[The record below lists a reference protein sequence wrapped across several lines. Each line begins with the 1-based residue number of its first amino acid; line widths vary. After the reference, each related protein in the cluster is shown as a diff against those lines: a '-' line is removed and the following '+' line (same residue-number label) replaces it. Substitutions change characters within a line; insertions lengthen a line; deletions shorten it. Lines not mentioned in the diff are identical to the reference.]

1 MNIKPAV
8 SPNSI
13 KDVCIVGGGTAGW
26 LSALLLEQ
34 KHGVRVNGP
43 TGVRI
48 TLIESPDRP
57 TVGVGEATVPT
68 MPMLLHEC
76 GITEREFFQECNA
89 TFKMGVLFNGWNVDQ
104 RGKPINFLN
113 PFGPI
118 ARINNIR
125 AAEYYLKFG
134 GYGLDYIQTVT
145 ASQDIIAKN
154 KAPRQIDVPDF
165 GNSARYA
172 YHLDAG
178 LFAQFLKKKCIERGI
193 RYIQDNVIG
202 VERSTNGDIDFIK
215 LENSAKENADFVIDC
230 TGFGGEIISKILGE
244 PFDDY
249 SRFLANDRAIALQ
262 VPHEDDKNIIPATQ
276 ASALQNGWSWNVPL
290 RNRVGTGYVYS
301 SAHVSDE
308 RAGHEFLA
316 HLGRQDD
323 ESKLRVIPIRVGK
336 SRNAWVN
343 NCVAIG
349 LSGGFIEPL
358 ESTAIHM
365 IEQSVRWLSSN
376 WPEKSGSMSQR
387 DRFNTLNNRMYDEVR
402 DFICLHYALG
412 NRTDSQY
419 WIDAR
424 EQLEIPDSLASNLE
438 LWKRRLPISAD
449 VGHHSLFSDETY
461 ATVLLGKQS
470 YQNGFG
476 QIELVATDRLNEK
489 DWKTYLQEMRS
500 TVEDIVY
507 HNPSHH
513 MLVRALRNEVR
524 PLANL
529 TPFGAL

>member
-1 MNIKPAV
+1 MNNTATA
-8 SPNSI
+8 SSDAI

-34 KHGVRVNGP
+34 RHGVRTNGP
-43 TGVRI
+43 EGINV
-48 TLIESPDRP
+48 TLVESPDRP

-76 GITEREFFQECNA
+76 GISEADFFQECNA

-104 RGKPINFLN
+104 HGTPIDFLN

-118 ARINNIR
+118 ARINNVR

-145 ASQDIIAKN
+145 ASQDIITSG
-154 KAPRQIDVPDF
+154 KAPRQIEVPEF

-178 LFAQFLKKKCIERGI
+178 LFAQFLKKKCLERGI
-193 RYIQDNVIG
+193 RYIRENVVG
-202 VERSTNGDIDFIK
+202 VERSETGDVEFIA
-215 LENSAKENADFVIDC
+215 LENSVKENVDFVLDC

-249 SRFLANDRAIALQ
+249 SRYLANDRAIALQ
-262 VPHEDDKNIIPATQ
+262 VPHDDEKKIIPATQ
-276 ASALQNGWSWNVPL
+276 ASALRNGWSWNVPL
-290 RNRVGTGYVYS
+290 NNRIGTGYVYS

-308 RAGHEFLA
+308 HAGHEFLA
-316 HLGRQDD
+316 HLGRQHD

-376 WPEKSGSMSQR
+376 WPEKTGSKSLR
-387 DRFNTLNNRMYDEVR
+387 DHFNALNNRMYDEVR

-424 EQLEIPDSLASNLE
+424 EQLEIPDSLAANLE
-438 LWKRRLPISAD
+438 RWKHRLPIPSD

-476 QIELVATDRLNEK
+476 QGESIASSSLNET
-489 DWKTYLQEMRS
+489 DWLTYLRDMRGA
-500 TVEDIVY
+500 VDEIVRK
-507 HNPSHH
+507 NPSHK
-513 MLVRALRNEVR
+513 MIIRVLRKEVR
-524 PLANL
+524 PLTNL
-529 TPFGAL
+529 TPFGAW